1 MPTGKRLIQTT
12 SVVPARVRLFQPT
25 QRPKKRAGEWI
36 ETSWGRCKVD
46 GRLGQRHADLLEAI
60 QYCAERALEE
70 EGGTIRLL
78 VDPAKIRRM
87 MSDDGYSE
95 EQLWTLLKEMRSCT
109 IEIDTQAIRLMG
121 GVIESAAR
129 AKHTTVRNPF
139 ATRFRAHASP
149 RAAGE
154 ARKRHARRGG
164 ALVATASERRLWV
177 IRLGIGWTRLMKLD
191 LPLHYDPAPLA
202 RLQHGISQAITRHIL
217 THRAAPRGGWSVDSL
232 IRAVAGELGG
242 QALRDARRRLHGD
255 TERLAALGIAVTGD
269 RVHRTRP
276 PGGVAQPPGGVAL
289 LQDSQDLPG
298 S

>member
-109 IEIDTQAIRLMG
+109 IEIDTPAIRLMG

-149 RAAGE
+149 RAASE

-164 ALVATASERRLWV
+164 ALVATARRRLWV

-232 IRAVAGELGG
+232 IRAVAGALGG